1 MIDPRFQNPEQLQR
15 LHQQKM
21 EAMKVL
27 MAEII
32 DNPTGVEVDEMKKV
46 IDFLDT
52 KPSVN
57 NENDGRP
64 TDPT

>member
-15 LHQQKM
+15 LQQKM

-32 DNPTGVEVDEMKKV
+32 DNPTGVKVDEMKKV

-52 KPSVN
+52 KPSSN
-57 NENDGRP
+57 NEND
-64 TDPT
+64 

>member
-1 MIDPRFQNPEQLQR
+1 MIDPNFRDQEQIQR
-15 LHQQKM
+15 VHQQKM

-27 MAEII
+27 MSELI

-46 IDFLDT
+46 IDYLDT

-57 NENDGRP
+57 NEND
-64 TDPT
+64 